1 MAKIKTEVLN
11 ISDIKAY
18 ANNPRRNEK
27 AINAV
32 MESIKKFGYAN
43 PIIVNADNVVLAG
56 HTRLEAIRK
65 TGAMQVQVIRLTHLT
80 EQQEKAFRI
89 ADNRTAEFA
98 EWDGDLL
105 EAEMKDIEADDW
117 AKFGFSQKMLEKLAA
132 PNMCKCPKCGQ
143 QFVKV

>member
-11 ISDIKAY
+11 ISDIKVY
-18 ANNPRRNEK
+18 ANNPRHNVK

>member
-11 ISDIKAY
+11 ISDIKVY

-65 TGAMQVQVIRLTHLT
+65 TGTIQVQVIRLMHLT

-143 QFVKV
+143 PFVKV